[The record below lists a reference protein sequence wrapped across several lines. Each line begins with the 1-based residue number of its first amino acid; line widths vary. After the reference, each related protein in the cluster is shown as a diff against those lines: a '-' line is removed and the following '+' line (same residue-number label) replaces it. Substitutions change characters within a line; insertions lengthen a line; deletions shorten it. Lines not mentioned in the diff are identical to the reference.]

1 MRVLIEINKQCLF
14 NNNLKIE
21 IIFSYTQFIIRSLF
35 YQSKRYRVIFQER
48 NVFEILFEQ
57 I

>member
-21 IIFSYTQFIIRSLF
+21 IIFPYTQFIIRSLF